1 MLARRVPDLLR
12 RGACMHA
19 CAASSAAQA
28 LLLLL
33 PQWRLGVV
41 LQYWQEADATRR
53 ILTSVLSALPPCDY
67 HAWAQVHSQRTAPSS
82 ASSAGGRC
90 PSQGTFTACPGTGS
104 ASGLPAA
111 AAAAA
116 GTAAKAVPM
125 LQLLL
130 RIVIASGHRRDA
142 LVHSMLLDPDVACR

>member
-1 MLARRVPDLLR
+1 
-12 RGACMHA
+12 MHA
-19 CAASSAAQA
+19 PAASSAAQA

-33 PQWRLGVV
+33 PQWRLGIV
-41 LQYWQEADATRR
+41 LQNWQEADATRR

-67 HAWAQVHSQRTAPSS
+67 NAWAQVHSQRTAPSS
-82 ASSAGGRC
+82 ASSAGCRC
-90 PSQGTFTACPGTGS
+90 LSQGTFTTCPGT
-104 ASGLPAA
+104 SGLPAA

-125 LQLLL
+125 LQLVL

-142 LVHSMLLDPDVACR
+142 LVHSMLLDPDVACG